1 MARSF
6 YLLMRIE
13 TSTGE
18 KAILDGALDA
28 TKD

>member
-18 KAILDGALDA
+18 KAILDGDLHASED
-28 TKD
+28 